1 MPYKDL
7 DLAFKSYAKSR
18 NNIPF
23 IATILPYD
31 IL

>member
-1 MPYKDL
+1 MPYEDL
-7 DLAFKSYAKSR
+7 DSAFKSYAKSR

-23 IATILPYD
+23 IAIILLYD